1 VTAITHCSNAND
13 AAWQERR
20 RTLQKHLTDNDNI
33 SIIIIVAPVDR
44 RGKSRAED
52 ERVRVNQEIREQ
64 IEPVAWGRSVIVGK
78 AQAESRRHVLDRWA
92 PAS

>member
-1 VTAITHCSNAND
+1 MTTLDIYD
-13 AAWQERR
+13 ASR
-20 RTLQKHLTDNDNI
+20 N

-44 RGKSRAED
+44 RGKSRVED
-52 ERVRVNQEIREQ
+52 ERVRVKQEIREQ

-78 AQAESRRHVLDRWA
+78 AQAESLRHVLDRWA